1 MAALQVHLSSPNE
14 KDPTA
19 YLWLQRNDHQRR
31 KRPLSQRSTISQ
43 GIPGLWPKAV
53 SLVLLLRGQM
63 LRRTRRNKSR
73 RKGGVREPASRGE
86 VKGIWGKGIAVR
98 GRCDLHRY
106 TASRTWEPLYL
117 YVSEQM
123 TVGGSIPLA
132 PQ

>member
-1 MAALQVHLSSPNE
+1 M
-14 KDPTA
+14 
-19 YLWLQRNDHQRR
+19 
-31 KRPLSQRSTISQ
+31 SQRSAIIQ
-43 GIPGLWPKAV
+43 GNPGLWANAV
-53 SLVLLLRGQM
+53 SFEPLLRGQED

-123 TVGGSIPLA
+123 TVGGSIQLA
-132 PQ
+132 SE